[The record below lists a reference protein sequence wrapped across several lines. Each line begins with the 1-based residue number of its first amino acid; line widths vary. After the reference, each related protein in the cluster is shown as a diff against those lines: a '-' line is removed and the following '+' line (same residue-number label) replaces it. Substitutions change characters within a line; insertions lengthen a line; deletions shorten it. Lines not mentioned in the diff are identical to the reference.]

1 MHFQWFFNGPY
12 EMQNGGAIAYTFEE
26 ADQSGPEE
34 LSSRLSVLISLLQAS
49 RHAIR
54 TWRDLGC
61 DMAFGIFYR
70 LPLFPREYWA

>member
-1 MHFQWFFNGPY
+1 MVLNGPY

-49 RHAIR
+49 HHVIR
-54 TWRDLGC
+54 TWRGLGC
-61 DMAFGIFYR
+61 DMASQ
-70 LPLFPREYWA
+70 EK